1 MRRRVTCE
9 TTTFE
14 AMVDPN
20 AAACSV
26 RFLPQESVIL
36 SDDEIEEI
44 LARDP
49 PQAKAMDRPQISNN
63 NS

>member
-1 MRRRVTCE
+1 
-9 TTTFE
+9 
-14 AMVDPN
+14 MVDPN